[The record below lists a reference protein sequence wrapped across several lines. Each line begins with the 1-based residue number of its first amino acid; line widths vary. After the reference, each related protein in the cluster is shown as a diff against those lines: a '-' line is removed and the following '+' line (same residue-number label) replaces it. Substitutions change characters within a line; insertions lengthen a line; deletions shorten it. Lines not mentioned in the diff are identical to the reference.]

1 MHHSSST
8 EIRKDMRARHVIKWH
23 GKYAPCKQE
32 CRLCRVSRARIVPEV
47 HSEIALCD
55 ILDQGNPHY
64 SYIMDKFDYYD
75 QLVCGAA
82 FTAEL
87 GDIWKHLKVK
97 EEVSYWTSK
106 ANWNYD

>member
-1 MHHSSST
+1 MSLNEMVNT
-8 EIRKDMRARHVIKWH
+8 LHVNRN
-23 GKYAPCKQE
+23 AAF
-32 CRLCRVSRARIVPEV
+32 ARIVPEV

-64 SYIMDKFDYYD
+64 SYIMDKFDCYD
-75 QLVCGAA
+75 QQLVCGAA

-97 EEVSYWTSK
+97 EEVPYWRSK
-106 ANWNYD
+106 AN